1 MTSNALPF
9 DSNRFRQT
17 SLTLPALLALRAEID
32 AEANA
37 GAEADTKIDATTH
50 AATHAR
56 TAAGSH
62 AGPSAGSH
70 EETPLFSDRRTTWSA
85 KQAIEAAARRA
96 GALAAN
102 GVKRGDRV
110 ALLCSN
116 RIEFIEVVLG
126 CAWLGAVVVPIN
138 TASRGLPLQ
147 HILSNSAARLLVIE
161 SALLGLLDML
171 DFEPLAIESIWVI
184 GAREGNPA
192 QAQVATPH
200 PVVLPR
206 PSKPWPAP
214 GDALAAAELGPGD
227 PLAILYTS
235 GTSGPSKGVI
245 CPHAQFYWWGVH
257 TARLLGVVQGDVL
270 YTVLPLFHTNAL
282 NTFFQALVSGAS
294 VVVDARFSASG
305 FFDALAESGA
315 TVTYL
320 LGAMVPIL
328 LSRPTHGGER
338 AHRVRIALGPG
349 VPAACHAEFLT
360 RCGIGLIEGFGST
373 ETNFVIAK
381 PLDSGRP
388 EHMGRIVSGFEA
400 CVVDENDAVVPD
412 GVAGE
417 LLLRADEPFSFA
429 SGYFGMPEKTVEAWR
444 NLWFHTGDRVVRES
458 DGYYRFIDRIK
469 DAIRRRGENISSHEV
484 EQALM
489 SHASIETVAVYA
501 VRSELAEDEVM
512 AMIVL
517 RAGATLT
524 PVEVI
529 EWCEPRLAYFAVPR
543 FVEFTDE
550 LPKTSNGKIQKFA
563 LRERGIGAATWDRDA
578 AGYKLKR
585 LDR

>member
-1 MTSNALPF
+1 MTSNPLPF
-9 DSNRFRQT
+9 DSSRFRQT

-32 AEANA
+32 AEAA
-37 GAEADTKIDATTH
+37 ADVNIAADAKIH
-50 AATHAR
+50 AATHAG
-56 TAAGSH
+56 TH
-62 AGPSAGSH
+62 V
-70 EETPLFSDRRTTWSA
+70 EIPLFSDRRTTWTA
-85 KQAIEAAARRA
+85 QQAIEAAARRA
-96 GALAAN
+96 GALAAE

-116 RIEFIEVVLG
+116 RIEFMEVVLG
-126 CAWLGAVVVPIN
+126 CAWLGAIVVPIN

-161 SALLGLLDML
+161 STLLGLLDML

-184 GAREGNPA
+184 GARDGNPE
-192 QAQVATPH
+192 QAPRVAMTD

-214 GDALAAAELGPGD
+214 GEALAAAELGPGD

-305 FFDALAESGA
+305 FFDALAETGA

-328 LSRPTHGGER
+328 LSRPTHDGER

-381 PLDSGRP
+381 PLGSARP
-388 EHMGRIVSGFEA
+388 EHMGRIVPGFQA
-400 CVVDENDAVVPD
+400 CVVDENDAVLPD

-512 AMIVL
+512 AMIVP

-563 LRERGIGAATWDRDA
+563 LRERGIGTATWDREA